1 MAARVIAIYYIMYTT
16 LNVIILIRSSTYSCH
31 SGIPCSF
38 TSGEYVTHLVFIFG
52 ADTQHITVLFK
63 SSPTAVSVIVI
74 FMFKITFWL
83 VLVQLS
89 ATPWGTLEWFCA
101 GIIRLMENISVPLP
115 TKVTAISTGSVQHK
129 KRLKIET
136 IIDALQFCCSC
147 MHNTYAA
154 MLIIIKGVQSYTTA
168 DIRSMS
174 VCTSLIT
181 ASIVSMTFI
190 NICKSIVYSLYWF
203 TYMSRYME
211 RGYYHVHIIEWWF
224 VH

>member
-1 MAARVIAIYYIMYTT
+1 MAARELAIYYIMYTT
-16 LNVIILIRSSTYSCH
+16 LNAIILIRSSTYSCH

-63 SSPTAVSVIVI
+63 SSPTVVSVIVI

-101 GIIRLMENISVPLP
+101 GIIRLMENVSVPLP

-129 KRLKIET
+129 IKDRNNNRRTSI
-136 IIDALQFCCSC
+136 CCSC

-190 NICKSIVYSLYWF
+190 NICKINSIQFILIHVYKEAHGKGLLLC
-203 TYMSRYME
+203 TY
-211 RGYYHVHIIEWWF
+211 IIEWWF
-224 VH
+224 GH